1 MKHNIKGYI
10 NSDTLQAGL
19 VLLRSTC
26 VYNQI
31 ANRSNRNI
39 GDWEKDVMK
48 PSVNVKKNGKYKSA
62 VKMLVKKEDY
72 LGIFI
77 H

>member
-10 NSDTLQAGL
+10 NSDTLQTGL
-19 VLLRSTC
+19 VLLPTC
-26 VYNQI
+26 VYDQV
-31 ANRSNRNI
+31 ANRSNWNI
-39 GDWEKDVMK
+39 GNWEKDVMK